1 MAGLAELDEAQV
13 TFRAAASTAT
23 GLAGA
28 AEWRSVA
35 DDSDVPV
42 APVTALTGRQARRQR
57 LPLFNGQGVTPFVEM
72 DRPAWAELAES
83 TPLPLTAAEI
93 ERLRSLGDPI
103 DLDEVQTIYLP
114 LSRLLNMY
122 VGGVDALHQVTTT
135 FLRERTDRTP
145 FVIGVAG
152 SVAVGKSTTSRL
164 LREMLGRWP
173 GTPRVELVTT
183 DGFLYPN
190 AVLEERNL
198 MHRKGFPESYD
209 RRALLRFV
217 VEVKSGAEVVRAPRY
232 SHLTYDILPGEEV
245 VVRRPDVLIV
255 EGLNVLQPASLDDTG
270 RSVLALPDFFDF
282 SIYVDAN
289 PLDVRRWYIERF
301 LRLRSTAFT
310 NPNSYLRR
318 YADLTD
324 DEAVETANR
333 IWSTINEPNLVQN
346 IQPTRGRAT
355 LVMTKGSDHNVSRI
369 RLRKL

>member
-1 MAGLAELDEAQV
+1 M
-13 TFRAAASTAT
+13 
-23 GLAGA
+23 
-28 AEWRSVA
+28 
-35 DDSDVPV
+35 
-42 APVTALTGRQARRQR
+42 
-57 LPLFNGQGVTPFVEM
+57 FNGQGVTPFVEM
-72 DRPAWAELAES
+72 DRAVWAGLAES
-83 TPLPLTAAEI
+83 TPLPLTAEEI
-93 ERLRSLGDPI
+93 GRLRGLGDPI

-122 VGGVDALHQVTTT
+122 VGGVGALHRITTT
-135 FLRERTDRTP
+135 FLGERTDRTP

-152 SVAVGKSTTSRL
+152 SVAVGKSTTSRV
-164 LREMLGRWP
+164 LREMLARWP
-173 GTPRVELVTT
+173 DTPRVELVTT

-217 VEVKSGAEVVRAPRY
+217 VEVKSGAEEVRAPRY
-232 SHLTYDILPGEEV
+232 DHLTYDIMPGEEI
-245 VVRRPDVLIV
+245 VVRKPDVLIV
-255 EGLNVLQPASLDDTG
+255 EGLNVLQPASLDETG

-289 PLDVRRWYIERF
+289 PADVRRWYVERF
-301 LRLRSTAFT
+301 LRLRSTAFAD
-310 NPNSYLRR
+310 PHSYFRR

-324 DEAVETANR
+324 EEAVQTANR

-346 IQPTRGRAT
+346 IAPTRGRAT
-355 LVMTKGSDHNVSRI
+355 LVMTKGSDHAVSRI